1 MSICCFIS
9 DGQFGAYMQVSIQN
23 DGPVTFEIES
33 PSHAQDK
40 VGKNTKSVIQNELS
54 NGDAER

>member
-1 MSICCFIS
+1 MFLNKNLSNCCFIS

-33 PSHAQDK
+33 PSHAL
-40 VGKNTKSVIQNELS
+40 ELS